1 MEIAL
6 FNDVTTEDILQAIEA
21 DGKKYEGL
29 YVDMYNAP
37 ERKYVKEN
45 AAKITDIIKKLDR
58 ARIDKSKAY
67 KAQVEKEFA
76 DIKERL
82 EIANEP
88 FTLLLDEYKEQRA
101 KELAAKKA
109 IEDARLLK
117 LQIEGDHEMAL
128 LINKTY
134 EYDKAQELKAKQEH
148 KERIAK
154 EAADRAIEQ
163 ERINQENIKQAEINA
178 ENARIANFEH
188 VRTVNRSALNDLVEL
203 GLTESNAMIVVK
215 AIAKK
220 LISNVTINY

>member
-1 MEIAL
+1 MEITL

-117 LQIEGDHEMAL
+117 LQIEDDHEMAL

-148 KERIAK
+148 EERIAK

-178 ENARIANFEH
+178 ENARIANVEH
-188 VRTVNRSALNDLVEL
+188 VRTVNRGALNDLVEL

>member
-1 MEIAL
+1 MEITL

-117 LQIEGDHEMAL
+117 LQIEDDHEMAL

-148 KERIAK
+148 EERIAK

-178 ENARIANFEH
+178 ENARIANVEH
-188 VRTVNRSALNDLVEL
+188 VRTVNRSALNDLVEI

>member
-67 KAQVEKEFA
+67 KEQVEKEFA

-117 LQIEGDHEMAL
+117 LQIEDDHEMAL

-134 EYDKAQELKAKQEH
+134 EYDKAEELKAKQEH
-148 KERIAK
+148 EERIAK
-154 EAADRAIEQ
+154 EAAERAIEQ

>member
-45 AAKITDIIKKLDR
+45 AAKINDIIKKLDR
-58 ARIDKSKAY
+58 ARIDKSKDY

-109 IEDARLLK
+109 IEDDRLLK
-117 LQIEGDHEMAL
+117 LQIEDDHEMAL

-188 VRTVNRSALNDLVEL
+188 VRAINRAALNDLVEL

>member
-67 KAQVEKEFA
+67 KEQVEKEFA

-109 IEDARLLK
+109 IEDDRLLK
-117 LQIEGDHEMAL
+117 LQIEDDHEMAL

-148 KERIAK
+148 EERIAK
-154 EAADRAIEQ
+154 EAAERAIEQ

-178 ENARIANFEH
+178 ENARIANVEH
-188 VRTVNRSALNDLVEL
+188 VRTVNRCALNDLVEL

>member
-1 MEIAL
+1 MKIAL

-21 DGKKYEGL
+21 DGKKYDGL

-117 LQIEGDHEMAL
+117 LQIEDGHEMAL

-148 KERIAK
+148 EERIAK

-178 ENARIANFEH
+178 ENARIANVEH
-188 VRTVNRSALNDLVEL
+188 VRTVNRCALNDLVEL

>member
-45 AAKITDIIKKLDR
+45 AAKINDIIKKLDR

-109 IEDARLLK
+109 IEDDRLLK
-117 LQIEGDHEMAL
+117 LQIEEDHEMAL

-148 KERIAK
+148 EERIAK
-154 EAADRAIEQ
+154 EAAERAIEQ
-163 ERINQENIKQAEINA
+163 ERINQENAKQAEINA
-178 ENARIANFEH
+178 ENARLANVEH
-188 VRTVNRSALNDLVEL
+188 VRAINRAALDDLVDL